1 MKLAVSHSHSVHLA
15 LALLLVCVAC
25 AGAGQQS
32 VPMPAAESA
41 IPAERC
47 RVYLAREDSLPGSLR
62 NVRVFD
68 GDTEIGEIGQSE
80 YLCWDRRAGRGVGRL
95 VFEGASLDT
104 QAVESIFDLPREA
117 GSTTYIGISILHQ
130 GHKPEVETLKSEAGK
145 ALIATRT
152 PAKTH

>member
-1 MKLAVSHSHSVHLA
+1 MKLARLHSHSVHLA
-15 LALLLVCVAC
+15 LGLLLFCGAC
-25 AGAGQQS
+25 AGAGQQN
-32 VPMPAAESA
+32 VAMPVAGSA

-47 RVYLAREDSLPGSLR
+47 RVYLAREDSLAGSIR

-104 QAVESIFDLPREA
+104 QAVESVFDLPREA
-117 GSTTYIGISILHQ
+117 GSTTYVAISILHQ
-130 GHKPEVETLKSEAGK
+130 GHKPEVETLKPEAGK
-145 ALIATRT
+145 ALLATRK
-152 PAKTH
+152 PAKPR